1 MYPRPIERYFAPTT
15 LAQALQLLGE
25 HMGEANNVL
34 DFKYQ
39 TAGVLGEDFFTGPN
53 FSYNTSGTPTV
64 FSTPGA
70 PFGIWIGVRY
80 DFGRSATPSDKT
92 RPY

>member
-1 MYPRPIERYFAPTT
+1 VF
-15 LAQALQLLGE
+15 
-25 HMGEANNVL
+25 

-80 DFGRSATPSDKT
+80 DFGRPTNQRT
-92 RPY
+92 RLSPTDRGEGRRSQGEHQRSQACVQR